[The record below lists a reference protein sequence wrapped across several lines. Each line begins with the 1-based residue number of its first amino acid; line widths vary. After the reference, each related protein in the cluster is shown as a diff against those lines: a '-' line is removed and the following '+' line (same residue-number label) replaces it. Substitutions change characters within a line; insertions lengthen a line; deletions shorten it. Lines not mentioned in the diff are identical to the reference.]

1 MFRVLSEEESRKV
14 VRWKAP
20 EFPRG
25 TLGAAKQGATVTP
38 LLGSA
43 SLKRLAVSGPSAAS
57 LKLDL
62 VAPGK
67 VMSEDIP
74 IATASAD
81 MLQASYDEGYERG
94 LADASRATQ
103 QQHVQELGDIVQALK
118 NASQT
123 AEDTELEHEIIG
135 LSMDIAKLVIRQEL
149 SIEPALIAQLVKA
162 GLQQLH
168 AHKADTSCVFLHP
181 DDAECVRQQ
190 VSLPTEFTLAD
201 DPALGR
207 GSCRIES
214 GSSIVRV
221 GIDDWLQG
229 VAAELGFTGYINKGK
244 CTVEASDTPDL
255 ENVEE

>member
-20 EFPRG
+20 EFPRVNS
-25 TLGAAKQGATVTP
+25 GAAAQGTTVIP

-43 SLKRLAVSGPSAAS
+43 SLKRFAANGASAS
-57 LKLDL
+57 PRLDL
-62 VAPGK
+62 LAPGK
-67 VMSEDIP
+67 VMSENTP

-81 MLQASYDEGYERG
+81 MLQTSYDEGYEKG
-94 LADASRATQ
+94 LVDGNSTKQ
-103 QQHVQELGDIVQALK
+103 QKHVQELGDIVQALK
-118 NASQT
+118 NATQT
-123 AEDTELEHEIIG
+123 IEDTELEQEIIG

-168 AHKADTSCVFLHP
+168 AHKADTSCVYLHP

-190 VSLPTEFTLAD
+190 VSFQSDFSLFD
-201 DPALGR
+201 DPALER

-214 GSSIVRV
+214 GASIVGV
-221 GIDDWLQG
+221 GIEDWLQG
-229 VAAELGFTGYINKGK
+229 VAAKLGFTGYIAKDECK
-244 CTVEASDTPDL
+244 LEASSSPNSI
-255 ENVEE
+255 NVEE